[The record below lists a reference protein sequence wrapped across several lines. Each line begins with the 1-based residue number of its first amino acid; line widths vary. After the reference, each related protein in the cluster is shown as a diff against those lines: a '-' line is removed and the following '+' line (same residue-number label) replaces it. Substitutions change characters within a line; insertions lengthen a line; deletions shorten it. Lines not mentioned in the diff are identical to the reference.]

1 MQRILFSIIGV
12 AVLIIWVGGVLAAT
26 SAETT
31 AADIQVNTYTTGNQ
45 AGPVVTMGP
54 DGNFIVA
61 WSSRDQD
68 GDGWGVYGQRYDSS
82 GNAVG
87 AEFRVNTITSGNQ
100 YDPSAAM
107 GPAGNFVIT
116 WSSNGQHGDWWGIYG
131 QRYDSSGN
139 AVGTEFQV
147 NTYNASLQDRSS
159 VAMDSGGN
167 FVITWSSHKQDGD
180 GWGVYAQR
188 YDSSGNAVGVEFQV
202 NTHTAGLQEGSS
214 IAMDA
219 AGNFVIAWS
228 SRNKDD
234 DGWGIYGQRYDSS
247 GNAVGSEF
255 EVNAYSTG
263 DKHHHRTS
271 IAMGPNGNSVIA
283 WAGHQQKDDWWGVY
297 AQLYNSA
304 GNKVG
309 YEFKVNTYTTGTQ
322 FRPSIAMDADGS
334 FVITWS
340 SISPEGSG
348 WGVYAQRY
356 DSSGIAIGQEFQ
368 VNTPTTRTQSNP
380 SAAMDANGNAVIA
393 WTSKDQDGDGYGL
406 FMKILPY

>member
-45 AGPVVTMGP
+45 
-54 DGNFIVA
+54 
-61 WSSRDQD
+61 
-68 GDGWGVYGQRYDSS
+68 
-82 GNAVG
+82 
-87 AEFRVNTITSGNQ
+87 
-100 YDPSAAM
+100 YDPSAVM
-107 GPAGNFVIT
+107 GPAGNFVMT
-116 WSSNGQHGDWWGIYG
+116 QSSNGQHG
-131 QRYDSSGN
+131 
-139 AVGTEFQV
+139 
-147 NTYNASLQDRSS
+147 
-159 VAMDSGGN
+159 
-167 FVITWSSHKQDGD
+167 
-180 GWGVYAQR
+180 
-188 YDSSGNAVGVEFQV
+188 
-202 NTHTAGLQEGSS
+202 
-214 IAMDA
+214 
-219 AGNFVIAWS
+219 
-228 SRNKDD
+228 
-234 DGWGIYGQRYDSS
+234 
-247 GNAVGSEF
+247 
-255 EVNAYSTG
+255 
-263 DKHHHRTS
+263 
-271 IAMGPNGNSVIA
+271 
-283 WAGHQQKDDWWGVY
+283 DWWGVY

-393 WTSKDQDGDGYGL
+393 WTSKDQDSDGFGL